1 VLARTFE
8 AAGLATVSISMV
20 LEHSAMLKPPRALYV
35 PFPFGL
41 PLGNPG
47 DSAQQ
52 RRVLDAAF
60 GLFEDRPPVLR
71 ELTGEVDGEVDGK
84 VPGAPV
90 QASALGEGAVRAVG
104 VADEV
109 TQMRHYQERWVART
123 GRSSVGLTGVP
134 PTRFR
139 GLVRFLEAVA
149 GGDLT
154 SRPRECPPEAE
165 LAYFIRWCCDDL
177 KAFYAEA
184 RFVMRPEDSGDA
196 VQRWLWGETAVGELI
211 RRVGERMNASD
222 DPLMRQV
229 AYGVAR

>member
-8 AAGLATVSISMV
+8 AAGLATVSISLV
-20 LEHSAMLKPPRALYV
+20 LEHSALLKPPRALYV

-47 DSAQQ
+47 DAAQQ

-60 GLFEDRPPVLR
+60 RLFDGQPPVLR
-71 ELTGEVDGEVDGK
+71 ELTGEVDEA
-84 VPGAPV
+84 PAAPV
-90 QASALGEGAVRAVG
+90 QASALGARPGQDAS

-154 SRPRECPPEAE
+154 SRPRECPPDAE

-211 RRVGERMNASD
+211 RRVGERMTASD
-222 DPLMRQV
+222 DPQMRQV

>member
-8 AAGLATVSISMV
+8 AAGLATVSISLV

-47 DSAQQ
+47 DASQQ

-60 GLFEDRPPVLR
+60 GLLDGRPPVLR
-71 ELTGEVDGEVDGK
+71 ELTGEVDNEA
-84 VPGAPV
+84 PGAPV
-90 QASALGEGAVRAVG
+90 QASALGSRPAQDVS
-104 VADEV
+104 VAAEV

-154 SRPRECPPEAE
+154 SRPRECPPDAE

-196 VQRWLWGETAVGELI
+196 VQRWLWGETAVGGLI
-211 RRVGERMNASD
+211 RQVGERMTASD
-222 DPLMRQV
+222 DPLMRQM

>member
-8 AAGLATVSISMV
+8 AAGLNTVSISLV
-20 LEHSAMLKPPRALYV
+20 LEHSALLKPPRALYV

-47 DSAQQ
+47 DAAQQ

-60 GLFEDRPPVLR
+60 GLFDGRPPVLR
-71 ELTGEVDGEVDGK
+71 ELTGEADDDA
-84 VPGAPV
+84 PTAPV
-90 QASALGEGAVRAVG
+90 QASALGARSGSDVN

-154 SRPRECPPEAE
+154 SRPRECPPDAE

-196 VQRWLWGETAVGELI
+196 VQRWLWGETAVGELL
-211 RRVGERMNASD
+211 RRVGERMAASD
-222 DPLMRQV
+222 NPLMRQV